1 MYAYSLDVIKEE
13 EEEEPSIILE
23 KRGAMLLC
31 KRERTNLTLVGDGC
45 STLDTRPDSHRRWFS
60 YADAQSI
67 VFRSMR
73 NQHFFDI
80 SIWDVMLL
88 SCAVSLSPPSLRNA
102 RGREG
107 RGIGNQ
113 SLPSISSPEMAL
125 PHFHE
130 NGERVERDVY
140 YRQHHGRLLIVSF

>member
-88 SCAVSLSPPSLRNA
+88 SCAVSLSPLST
-102 RGREG
+102 
-107 RGIGNQ
+107 
-113 SLPSISSPEMAL
+113 
-125 PHFHE
+125 
-130 NGERVERDVY
+130 
-140 YRQHHGRLLIVSF
+140 